1 MFADTA
7 AGAQKSKNVGEA
19 DVSGN
24 CNRGNSTEE
33 QARKRVG
40 EADASGRPKAV
51 PSTFA
56 VHTERKNEYIPS

>member
-24 CNRGNSTEE
+24 CNRGTEE
-33 QARKRVG
+33 QTRKRVG

>member
-24 CNRGNSTEE
+24 CNRGTEE
-33 QARKRVG
+33 QTRKRVG

-51 PSTFA
+51 PSTSA